1 MQLSNM
7 TNDKILLK
15 VESNTLQYTGVKL
28 DCPYPFEIC
37 TAKTYVAIGE
47 NGSGKTTLGKII
59 EKGWNIGMNRI
70 IGDKKSLCIKS
81 IEFTDIHSLTG
92 CNDTYYQQRFEST
105 ANDSIPTVE
114 ELLKGKISEQLWLE
128 LCQSLSIDDVR
139 HKRINY
145 LSSGE
150 LRKFL
155 IINMLTEQ
163 PDLLIIDNPYIGLDA
178 ASRELFNNLICG
190 LTRRG
195 TAVLL
200 LLCNTIDIPDFTD
213 YILPVKRLSIGKMIA
228 TTADNLPQA
237 REELAK
243 LFDCSRQI
251 GLPCTT
257 PSTPIDYHTAF
268 ALDHCNVV
276 YGNNIILHDVSWHVD
291 AGEKWAL
298 LGKNGSG
305 KSTLLSLVYA
315 DNPQG
320 YRNAITI
327 FDRRRGT
334 GESIWEIKRRI
345 GYISP
350 EMHLYFNN
358 GETLLTVVASGLHDN
373 VGCFR
378 RISDEQRAIATEWL
392 QAFGLDH
399 LADRYFNTL
408 SSGEQRLALI
418 ARTLARRASLLILDE
433 PLHGLDM
440 ARKQLVAQAIE
451 QITANAGVSLVYV
464 THYEHEIPKVITAN
478 HIFRL
483 TKPQPSI
490 NQK

>member
-1 MQLSNM
+1 MEI
-7 TNDKILLK
+7 DKILLRA
-15 VESNTLQYTGVKL
+15 ESDTLQYTGVKL
-28 DCPYPFEIC
+28 SNPHPFDIR
-37 TAKTYVAIGE
+37 AGKAYVVMGE

-70 IGDKKSLCIKS
+70 IGDKKSLKIKS

-105 ANDSIPTVE
+105 ANDGIPTVE
-114 ELLKGKISEQLWLE
+114 ELISGKIDETLWHE
-128 LCQSLSIDDVR
+128 LCRSLSIDDVR

-178 ASRELFNNLICG
+178 ASRKLFDNLIDG
-190 LTRRG
+190 LTKRG
-195 TAVLL
+195 TAVML
-200 LLCNTIDIPDFTD
+200 LLCNTIDLPEYTDFVIP
-213 YILPVKRLSIGKMIA
+213 IRNLEIGKMIA
-228 TTADNLPQA
+228 IDNGNLNST
-237 REELAK
+237 REKLSA
-243 LFDCSRQI
+243 LFDSRSHI
-251 GLPCTT
+251 DLPDTSPLVPT
-257 PSTPIDYHTAF
+257 DYDTAF
-268 ALDHCNVV
+268 SLDRCNVA
-276 YGNNIILHDVSWHVD
+276 YGSNIILHDVSWTVK

-298 LGKNGSG
+298 LGRNGSG

-320 YRNAITI
+320 YRNRITI
-327 FDRRRGT
+327 FDHRRGT

-378 RISDEQRAIATEWL
+378 RISDEQRTTALQWL
-392 QAFGLDH
+392 QAFGLDR

-440 ARKQLVAQAIE
+440 VRKRLVARAIE
-451 QITANAGVSLVYV
+451 QITASNQDISLVYV
-464 THYEHEIPKVITAN
+464 THYEHEIPAVIDHD

-483 TKPQPSI
+483 TKP
-490 NQK
+490 